1 VFSGRPSPSLF
12 RLDRILPD
20 LRATKTTASSELHR
34 TLTLVEYFTFGFG
47 TMVGVGWVVLMD
59 DWLGRGGPGGAT
71 LGFLIGGALLL
82 PIARTYGRLVARFP
96 DAGGEI
102 AYAEQVFPRPLAFG
116 AAWTMVLSYAIVCP
130 WEAVAVGNLLARI
143 VPALNSFP
151 LYEVAGRTISAPR
164 LLLGLLL
171 TAVIA
176 WINDRG
182 VRLSGRLQDVATFG
196 LLALFAVFAALAFV
210 RGDPANLPPLFA
222 RPSSGLSILL
232 VLQIVPYFMTGFE
245 SVGKES
251 EEARS
256 DFPPRRFGRAITL
269 AAVCG
274 FLFYATIVAAVAW
287 VFPWQELV
295 RGRLGTEAAFA
306 RAFGSPALARLVVF
320 AAFLS
325 LVKIFN
331 GNFVA
336 ATRMLLGIARRG
348 LVHPALARVHPKQG
362 TPRLAILLMAVFS
375 AAGAVL
381 GDAVLVPI
389 SEVGSLAVGV
399 GWLSSC
405 VAYLALS
412 PQGSRSSG
420 NTMATLGAI
429 VALAIVAMKVV
440 PVIPGSFTRWEWI
453 AFLAWSALG
462 LGFWVL
468 RRRVPPPE
476 PETQDLQPE
485 T

>member
-1 VFSGRPSPSLF
+1 
-12 RLDRILPD
+12 
-20 LRATKTTASSELHR
+20 
-34 TLTLVEYFTFGFG
+34 
-47 TMVGVGWVVLMD
+47 
-59 DWLGRGGPGGAT
+59 
-71 LGFLIGGALLL
+71 
-82 PIARTYGRLVARFP
+82 
-96 DAGGEI
+96 
-102 AYAEQVFPRPLAFG
+102 
-116 AAWTMVLSYAIVCP
+116 
-130 WEAVAVGNLLARI
+130 
-143 VPALNSFP
+143 
-151 LYEVAGRTISAPR
+151 
-164 LLLGLLL
+164 
-171 TAVIA
+171 VIA

-182 VRLSGRLQDVATFG
+182 VRLSGKLQDVATFG
-196 LLALFAVFAALAFV
+196 LLTLFAAFAALAFV

-222 RPSSGLSILL
+222 RPSAGLSILL

-256 DFPPRRFGRAITL
+256 GFPPYQFGRAITL

-375 AAGAVL
+375 AAGALL

-412 PQGSRSSG
+412 PQGSRLQAAGSRSSG
-420 NTMATLGAI
+420 NTMAALGAI

-440 PVIPGSFTRWEWI
+440 PVVPGSFTRWEWI

-462 LGFWVL
+462 LGFWVF
-468 RRRVPPPE
+468 RRRVPPSE
-476 PETQDLQPE
+476 PET
-485 T
+485 